1 MAKGK
6 KEIDETIYSWFQNAK
21 TQLSGG
27 KTYYK
32 QNELDIDS
40 LCLGVVVLVENY
52 AQSVLLLLNKG
63 KILPTKALLRVIS
76 DICIKCIWCLK
87 GLEESEEEFT
97 NRFEKWRRYSLS
109 QDKKRMEAEISILKE
124 NYGGINLGLVGR
136 LEGFVEILEK
146 EGISNNE
153 KLPSMWNMRGIWESQ
168 AEESQADMNFDAL
181 YKRFHQGIHPDWMVL
196 QLLQRKDGDKIFYK
210 ADIEEN
216 PQDLKKYCLIIVG
229 YLLETIY
236 SINKWDFNEFEKN
249 INEIKGLN
257 GKQQRFSK
265 SN

>member
-1 MAKGK
+1 MAEGK
-6 KEIDETIYSWFQNAK
+6 MEIDETIYSWFQNAK
-21 TQLSGG
+21 TELVGG

-32 QNELDIDS
+32 QHELDIDS

-97 NRFEKWRRYSLS
+97 NRFGKWRQYSLS
-109 QDKKRMEAEISILKE
+109 QDKKRMGAEISILKE
-124 NYGGINLGLVGR
+124 NYDDINSELIGK
-136 LEGFVEILEK
+136 LEGFVKILEK

-153 KLPSMWNMRGIWESQ
+153 KLPSMWDMRIIWESQ
-168 AEESQADMNFDAL
+168 ADINFDAL
-181 YKRFHQGIHPDWMVL
+181 YRRFHQGIHPDWMVL

-236 SINKWDFNEFEKN
+236 SINKWDFNEFKKD

-257 GKQQRFSK
+257 GKQQ
-265 SN
+265 